1 MLFEFIVLS
10 LLLVSVIFLKYTT
23 TQERDKL
30 TYEDNQDSSEEEADG
45 EAEEDTSE
53 SSDEEIDVGIM
64 STMVA
69 VPNLSSGKSFFTL
82 KELK

>member
-1 MLFEFIVLS
+1 MLFEFIALS
-10 LLLVSVIFLKYTT
+10 LLFLKYTT